1 MAALTATCPHQH
13 QPTSVHVSNDPTGT
27 GCQCHV
33 PTTDKNCDCRCV
45 ILRFCPAACV
55 RSHGLQRR
63 RWIQSWCNVLRTD
76 TVYHQ
81 HVHTREF
88 IFGLFVNWI
97 NSRRLNKWII
107 DYSNSRLWIF
117 RSAGMLR
124 ISLFALLV
132 FLLLSF
138 ISFEP
143 KWVVWCSMWLKTRND
158 ILWSLLFTHPAVTEE
173 HWLNA
178 VCVTWCM
185 WTSLS
190 WWDLDSKVL
199 KLKQQSDKH
208 YEASWSCGKLSAPSD
223 LHHVI
228 LLLYTD
234 SLLCIVDIIYWL

>member
-97 NSRRLNKWII
+97 NSRRLNKRII

-117 RSAGMLR
+117 RCIVGFSFVVVYFIWTLM
-124 ISLFALLV
+124 SCLV
-132 FLLLSF
+132 Q
-138 ISFEP
+138 IIT
-143 KWVVWCSMWLKTRND
+143 W
-158 ILWSLLFTHPAVTEE
+158 WSLLFTHPAVTEE

-185 WTSLS
+185 WTCSS
-190 WWDLDSKVL
+190 C
-199 KLKQQSDKH
+199 
-208 YEASWSCGKLSAPSD
+208 EASTVKLWNLNNNLINIMKLRGAVGNY
-223 LHHVI
+223 LHHQTFIMSSSSYIQIVFCA
-228 LLLYTD
+228 LL
-234 SLLCIVDIIYWL
+234 I

>member
-88 IFGLFVNWI
+88 IFGLSVNWI

-185 WTSLS
+185 WTCSS
-190 WWDLDSKVL
+190 C
-199 KLKQQSDKH
+199 
-208 YEASWSCGKLSAPSD
+208 EASTVKLWNLNNNLINIMKLRGAAGNYLQHQTFIMSSSSY
-223 LHHVI
+223 I
-228 LLLYTD
+228 Q
-234 SLLCIVDIIYWL
+234 IVFCALFI

>member
-97 NSRRLNKWII
+97 NSRRLNKRII
-107 DYSNSRLWIF
+107 DYSNSRFWIF
-117 RSAGMLR
+117 RSAGMLE
-124 ISLFALLV
+124 LVCLYCCFFFCWHLFHLNLNELFGANYHLMKFALHSSSSHRGTLIKCCLCHLMHV
-132 FLLLSF
+132 SM
-138 ISFEP
+138 FE
-143 KWVVWCSMWLKTRND
+143 L
-158 ILWSLLFTHPAVTEE
+158 
-173 HWLNA
+173 
-178 VCVTWCM
+178 
-185 WTSLS
+185 
-190 WWDLDSKVL
+190 WDLDSKVV

-208 YEASWSCGKLSAPSD
+208 YEALWSCGKLSAPSD

-228 LLLYTD
+228 LLLHTD
-234 SLLCIVDIIYWL
+234 TILCIVYIIYWL

>member
-1 MAALTATCPHQH
+1 MAAPTATCPHQH

-55 RSHGLQRR
+55 RSHGLQWR

-88 IFGLFVNWI
+88 IFGLSVNWI

-185 WTSLS
+185 WTCSS
-190 WWDLDSKVL
+190 C
-199 KLKQQSDKH
+199 
-208 YEASWSCGKLSAPSD
+208 EASTVKLWNLNNNLINIMKLRGAVGNY
-223 LHHVI
+223 LHHQTFIMSSSSYIQIVFCA
-228 LLLYTD
+228 LL
-234 SLLCIVDIIYWL
+234 I